1 MTKIK
6 SPFKDKDG
14 TVLYD
19 GDIIEYEDYDVGSET
34 PYMKEGDDA
43 GVLYLST
50 DDTWQIDGA
59 NTADPESPTFDWG
72 KVRKVNK

>member
-1 MTKIK
+1 MNKIK
-6 SPFKDKDG
+6 SPFKDKNG

-59 NTADPESPTFDWG
+59 NTADPESPTFPWD
-72 KVRKVNK
+72 KVRKVSK